1 MEIGVKILDERASWE
16 HQLSIYQGYH
26 QKYAKVYPAENFF
39 YHPYLLE
46 KFSKSNL
53 SAEELKEVETYFKT
67 KIYDK
72 EKLEK
77 AKKIVEEKAIS
88 FVLEKNEL
96 LQKLPIK
103 HPEKLTINL
112 SGAMSGGF
120 YNADKNE
127 ITLSPQC
134 VTPNFMPLLVTHEF
148 THICVEDDVKK
159 YQLPHLAKERLV
171 SKICAEVLDFD
182 DHNSVGDKA
191 IDKFLSKENL
201 ENNYAQTLSDIQN
214 LYRQQQQ
221 ILQQGKIAETQ
232 KGL

>member
-1 MEIGVKILDERASWE
+1 MKIAVKILDKKASWQ
-16 HQLSIYQGYH
+16 HQKNVYEGYH
-26 QKYAKVYPAENFF
+26 QKYAKFYPAENFF

-53 SAEELKEVETYFKT
+53 NAEELKEVEIYFKT

-72 EKLEK
+72 EKLAE
-77 AKKIVEEKAIS
+77 AKNLVEEKVVPFFLA
-88 FVLEKNEL
+88 KNEL

-103 HPEKLTINL
+103 HPKKLTINL

-120 YNADKNE
+120 YNSERNE

-134 VTPNFMPLLVTHEF
+134 VTPNFMPLLITHEF

-159 YQLPHLAKERLV
+159 YQLPHLTKERLV
-171 SKICAEVLDFD
+171 SKICTEVLGFD

-201 ENNYAQTLSDIQN
+201 ENNYAQTLINIQN
-214 LYRQQQQ
+214 HYIQQQQ
-221 ILQQGKIAETQ
+221 ILQRGNGIE

>member
-1 MEIGVKILDERASWE
+1 MKIAVKILDKKASWQ
-16 HQLSIYQGYH
+16 HQKNVYEGYH
-26 QKYAKVYPAENFF
+26 QKYAKFYPAENFF

-53 SAEELKEVETYFKT
+53 NAEELKEVEIYFKT

-72 EKLEK
+72 EKLAE
-77 AKKIVEEKAIS
+77 AKNLVEEKVVPYLSA
-88 FVLEKNEL
+88 KNEL

-103 HPEKLTINL
+103 HPKKLTINL

-120 YNADKNE
+120 YNSERNE

-134 VTPNFMPLLVTHEF
+134 VTPNFMPLLITHEF

-159 YQLPHLAKERLV
+159 YQLPHLTKERLV
-171 SKICAEVLDFD
+171 SKICTEVLGFD

-201 ENNYAQTLSDIQN
+201 ENNYAQTLINIQN
-214 LYRQQQQ
+214 HYIQQQQ
-221 ILQQGKIAETQ
+221 ILQRGNGIE

>member
-1 MEIGVKILDERASWE
+1 MKIAVKILDAKASWE
-16 HQLSIYQGYH
+16 HQLNVYLGYH
-26 QKYAKVYPAENFF
+26 QKYANFYPAESFF

-46 KFSKSNL
+46 NFSKPNL
-53 SAEELKEVETYFKT
+53 SREELKEIETFFKT

-72 EKLEK
+72 EKLAETKKLVDEK
-77 AKKIVEEKAIS
+77 VIP

-103 HPEKLTINL
+103 HPENLTINL

-120 YNADKNE
+120 YNAEKNE

-171 SKICAEVLDFD
+171 SKICTEFLDFD
-182 DHNSVGDKA
+182 DHNSVGDKT

-201 ENNYAQTLSDIQN
+201 ENNYAQTLVNIQN
-214 LYRQQQQ
+214 HYRLRQ
-221 ILQQGKIAETQ
+221 ILQQGKGAE
-232 KGL
+232 K

>member
-1 MEIGVKILDERASWE
+1 MKIAVKILDEKASWQ
-16 HQLSIYQGYH
+16 HQKNVYQGYH
-26 QKYAKVYPAENFF
+26 QKYAKFYPAENFF

-72 EKLEK
+72 EKLAE
-77 AKKIVEEKAIS
+77 AKNLVEEKVVP
-88 FVLEKNEL
+88 FLLVKNEL
-96 LQKLPIK
+96 LQKMPIK
-103 HPEKLTINL
+103 HPKKLTINL

-120 YNADKNE
+120 YNAEKKE
-127 ITLSPQC
+127 ITISPQC
-134 VTPNFMPLLVTHEF
+134 VTLNFMPLLVTHEF
-148 THICVEDDVKK
+148 TYICVEDDVKK
-159 YQLPHLAKERLV
+159 YQLPHLTKERLV
-171 SKICAEVLDFD
+171 SKICTEVLGFD

-201 ENNYAQTLSDIQN
+201 ENNYAQTLKALQN
-214 LYRQQQQ
+214 HYIQQQQ
-221 ILQQGKIAETQ
+221 ILQRGKGIE

>member
-1 MEIGVKILDERASWE
+1 MKIAVKILDKKASWQ
-16 HQLSIYQGYH
+16 HQKNVYEGYH
-26 QKYAKVYPAENFF
+26 QKYAKFYPAENFF

-53 SAEELKEVETYFKT
+53 NAEELKEVEIYFKT

-72 EKLEK
+72 EKLAE
-77 AKKIVEEKAIS
+77 AKNLVEEKVVPFLSA
-88 FVLEKNEL
+88 KNEL

-103 HPEKLTINL
+103 HPKKLTINL

-120 YNADKNE
+120 YNSERNE

-134 VTPNFMPLLVTHEF
+134 VTPNFMPLLITHEF

-159 YQLPHLAKERLV
+159 YQLPHLTKERLV
-171 SKICAEVLDFD
+171 SKICTEVLGFD

-201 ENNYAQTLSDIQN
+201 ENNYAQTLINIQN
-214 LYRQQQQ
+214 HYIQQQQ
-221 ILQQGKIAETQ
+221 ILQRGNGIE

>member
-1 MEIGVKILDERASWE
+1 MKIAVKIWDEQESWQ
-16 HQLSIYQGYH
+16 HQLNVYFSYH
-26 QKYAKVYPAENFF
+26 QKYAKFYPAESFF

-46 KFSKSNL
+46 KFSKPNL
-53 SAEELKEVETYFKT
+53 SKEELKEIETFFKT
-67 KIYDK
+67 KIYNK
-72 EKLEK
+72 EKLEET
-77 AKKIVEEKAIS
+77 KKIIEEKAIP
-88 FVLEKNEL
+88 FVLEKNEI

-103 HPEKLTINL
+103 HPKKLTINL

-120 YNADKNE
+120 YNAENNE

-134 VTPNFMPLLVTHEF
+134 MTANFLPLIITHEF

-182 DHNSVGDKA
+182 DHNSVGDKT

-201 ENNYAQTLSDIQN
+201 EKNYAQTLAKVQSYYLQK
-214 LYRQQQQ
+214 QQ
-221 ILQQGKIAETQ
+221 ILNNKNTFEI
-232 KGL
+232 

>member
-1 MEIGVKILDERASWE
+1 MKIAAKILDKKASWQ
-16 HQLSIYQGYH
+16 HQKNVYEGYH
-26 QKYAKVYPAENFF
+26 QKYAKFYPAENFF

-53 SAEELKEVETYFKT
+53 NAEELKEVEIYFKT

-72 EKLEK
+72 EKLAE
-77 AKKIVEEKAIS
+77 AKNLVEEKVVPFLSA
-88 FVLEKNEL
+88 KNEL

-103 HPEKLTINL
+103 HPKKLTINL

-120 YNADKNE
+120 YNSERNE

-134 VTPNFMPLLVTHEF
+134 VTPNFMPLLITHEF

-159 YQLPHLAKERLV
+159 YQLPHLTKERLV
-171 SKICAEVLDFD
+171 SKICTEVLDFD

-201 ENNYAQTLSDIQN
+201 ENNYAQTLINIQN
-214 LYRQQQQ
+214 HYIQQQQ
-221 ILQQGKIAETQ
+221 ILQHGNGIE